1 MSLLDQLR
9 QRSEI
14 ASETADIQSLADLDV
29 PHVILGASRI
39 TAAAQDARHGDI
51 VDAAVRWAQKEVG
64 KGGNRKMVAVRA
76 VEGLAVEFARRLL
89 EIVRGDV
96 SLEVDGR
103 LAYQRR
109 PTIERARAMHA
120 QLAALGA
127 DTSRILFMI
136 PATWEGIEAA
146 RKLAEK
152 DGIRCHLTLVFG
164 MHQLAA
170 AAAAKAAVISP
181 AVGRI
186 SDFHRKKEGVER
198 FEPARD
204 PGVLLTAQMAD
215 YLAHHGR
222 ESVIMPATFRGAEQ
236 AAALAGMPRLSLPPA
251 LLAELAV
258 TEGELSIAE
267 REATAPEP
275 LTIAAGRFQALHAA
289 DPVASQKL
297 QRGVKNLSWAVLS
310 QEKQLIDWIAR
321 RQDDAVATSAYE
333 LFKIWD
339 YDGDGFIDRE
349 EWGGSDEVFN
359 ALDKNRDGR
368 ITLEEMA
375 LGLGAPQRRDD

>member
-1 MSLLDQLR
+1 MSLLDHLR

-14 ASETADIQSLADLDV
+14 AAESADIQSFADLDV
-29 PHVILGASRI
+29 HHAILSASRI
-39 TAAAQDARHGDI
+39 TAAAQDERHGDI

-76 VEGLAVEFARRLL
+76 VEGLAVEFARKLL
-89 EIVRGDV
+89 EVVRGDV

-120 QLAALGA
+120 QLNGLGA
-127 DTSRILFMI
+127 DVSRILFMI

-186 SDFHRKKEGVER
+186 SDFYRKKDGVEA
-198 FEPARD
+198 FDPAHD
-204 PGVLLTAQMAD
+204 PGVILTARMAD
-215 YLAHHGR
+215 YLVHHGR
-222 ESVIMPATFRGAEQ
+222 DSVLMPSTFRGREQ
-236 AAALAGMPRLSLPPA
+236 AAALAGMQRLSLPPA
-251 LLAELAV
+251 LLAELAEA
-258 TEGELSIAE
+258 EGELAVPSW
-267 REATAPEP
+267 EATTPEP
-275 LTIAAGRFQALHAA
+275 LTIDSGRFQALHAA

-297 QRGVKNLSWAVLS
+297 QSGVKNLSWAVLS
-310 QEKQLIDWIAR
+310 QEKQLAEWITR
-321 RQDDAVATSAYE
+321 RQDHAVASSAYE

-375 LGLGAPQRRDD
+375 LGLGAPQRHD